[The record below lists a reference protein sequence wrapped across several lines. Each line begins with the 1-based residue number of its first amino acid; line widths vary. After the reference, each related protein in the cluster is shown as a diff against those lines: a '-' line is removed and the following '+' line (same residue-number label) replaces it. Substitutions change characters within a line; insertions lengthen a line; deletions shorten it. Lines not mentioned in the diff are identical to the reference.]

1 MKSLKQS
8 LWEWDKEKCEIQHE
22 NKDGKKFVWAIQDSL
37 THSSTQ
43 LSGDKINIA
52 GQEWMFLK

>member
-22 NKDGKKFVWAIQDSL
+22 NKDGEKSVWAIQDTL

-52 GQEWMFLK
+52 GHECS